1 MLAFERVVP
10 LELLSHRQSIIIYPF
25 DEDSIRFAYD
35 VCVIL
40 ALIIRQLYYQFDL
53 FQLKSGDTVDDL
65 VEIEKKLAVIQYL
78 W

>member
-53 FQLKSGDTVDDL
+53 FQLKSGDTADDL
-65 VEIEKKLAVIQYL
+65 VEIEKN
-78 W
+78 